1 MPDVLS
7 ELRSSL
13 EKRLREL
20 EPLIK
25 EHAQVR
31 KALDALEGVGKRARG
46 TAAAQRAFAKRQGAT
61 APRRAGRP
69 RGTGGRAQEVLAL
82 VHKHPG
88 ITIAELAKRM
98 KIKPNYLY
106 RVLPHLEKD
115 GKLTSATRAT
125 TRQRAERPG
134 GDTARIGGRVRL
146 GSLVPRGCG
155 LGGRR
160 FKSDRPDSS

>member
-1 MPDVLS
+1 MADVLS

-31 KALDALEGVGKRARG
+31 EALDALKGVGKRAQA
-46 TAAAQRAFAKRQGAT
+46 TAAGAAKRSRTARAAT
-61 APRRAGRP
+61 AARGPGRP

-88 ITIAELAKRM
+88 ITLAEIAKRM
-98 KIKPNYLY
+98 KIQPNYLY
-106 RVLPHLEKD
+106 RVFSHLEKD
-115 GKLTSATRAT
+115 GSVTKRDKGYHAPES
-125 TRQRAERPG
+125 
-134 GDTARIGGRVRL
+134 
-146 GSLVPRGCG
+146 
-155 LGGRR
+155 
-160 FKSDRPDSS
+160 